1 MHKRIRVMLFA
12 VAAALAC
19 ALSSAAEW
27 NYRIDE
33 PAPSFKLKSLN
44 GKPVSIGDL
53 RGQYVVLSFMTS
65 WCPFCNA
72 AAPHFEQL
80 SRDYQGK
87 GVRAMIVDIGEQ
99 DAPISKFAK
108 KYALSCPVLLDRD
121 GKIAQ
126 SYAPPADVAPDL
138 KRHEVMI
145 ASFMIIDP
153 EGKIRFLSLNE
164 DTTKFDAKL
173 TRLRETLDRLL
184 ASQ

>member
-1 MHKRIRVMLFA
+1 MTKTIGVMLLA
-12 VAAALAC
+12 VALAFAY
-19 ALSSAAEW
+19 ALSGAAEW

-33 PAPSFKLKSLN
+33 PAPSFKLKSLD
-44 GKPVSIGDL
+44 GRAVSLEDL

-80 SRDYQGK
+80 SRDYRGK
-87 GVRAMIVDIGEQ
+87 NVRAMIVDIGEHS
-99 DAPISKFAK
+99 APISKFAK
-108 KYALSCPVLLDRD
+108 KYALSCTVLLDRD
-121 GKIAQ
+121 TKVAQ

-164 DTTKFDAKL
+164 DTSKFDARLVKL
-173 TRLRETLDRLL
+173 RGTLDALL
-184 ASQ
+184 AGQ